1 MSSRIERAMID
12 SNYGHL
18 IVPASRRRKVSL
30 KKQSRRR
37 VVTVK
42 RQTSEVSWSNIS
54 NNTLNTLANGV
65 TGHVDGNISLETLP
79 SVDTL
84 YELDEMSDVEF
95 SRDLQAGEL
104 SELVVI
110 QPDIELN
117 SSSLL
122 D

>member
-1 MSSRIERAMID
+1 M
-12 SNYGHL
+12 N
-18 IVPASRRRKVSL
+18 
-30 KKQSRRR
+30 
-37 VVTVK
+37 
-42 RQTSEVSWSNIS
+42 
-54 NNTLNTLANGV
+54 
-65 TGHVDGNISLETLP
+65 GHVDGNISLETLP

-84 YELDEMSDVEF
+84 FELDEMSDVEF
-95 SRDLQAGEL
+95 SQDLQAGEL